1 MHMHHSAP
9 QFRSRKQPS
18 SLNLGVNVEKTAATL
33 AEEAYE
39 LESPT
44 IQFGDEMAILIE
56 SIFEHVDTDALG
68 EN

>member
-1 MHMHHSAP
+1 
-9 QFRSRKQPS
+9 
-18 SLNLGVNVEKTAATL
+18 VNVEKTAATL